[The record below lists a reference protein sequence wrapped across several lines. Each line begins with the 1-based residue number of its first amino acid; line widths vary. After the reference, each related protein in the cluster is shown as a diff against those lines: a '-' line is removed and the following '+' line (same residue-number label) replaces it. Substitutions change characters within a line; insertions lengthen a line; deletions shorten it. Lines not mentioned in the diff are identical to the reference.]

1 MIAVWILVII
11 CLLIGVVVLC
21 IQFRNRI
28 PITNPL
34 RKFIDAAITLPSKN
48 IHSFLS
54 QPQQPQ
60 QQDQKTQDQKT
71 QDHLQRKTNKRLEDP
86 HDNDQNDIEEILL
99 EKYPELFLDK
109 TDKLSQ
115 KPNNHNTFDNTQQN
129 TQQNSDQSTPLPLAQ
144 TSSSSM
150 PSYKHHVFSGPD
162 FRNVLQP
169 SSSSSTTTTSTTT
182 MSPINQ
188 TTNES
193 NNQINHKM
201 IQRFGT
207 SGDSNSIVATNAPN
221 TTSSTSSTTQPNNN
235 ENKTRGI
242 KPMYMDNIDS
252 VGFKRRTRM
261 LHVHVN
267 QTNYDSTTGKLTVPV
282 DEKNVESFEI
292 FTASIPKS
300 EYVISSHNDTFEI
313 TQSGTTYTINTL
325 VHGIYTASSL
335 ATELGTRITAAVS
348 GTMTVSYSAVTETYT
363 FTISS
368 GEFTIDFTNYP
379 VLGAMLGFSSSALS
393 VDSSSSAV
401 AAPNRV
407 DLTRGRFL
415 EISGTGMNKYYGN
428 TDVIANI
435 DLSQEVN
442 RHRDLSCVR
451 TFIQNS
457 PMYDV
462 ILDMKVQEAD
472 GTYSIYNNRGLAFQ
486 ITFLVRV
493 VVDCINTDGLQM
505 VG

>member
-28 PITNPL
+28 PVTNPV
-34 RKFIDAAITLPSKN
+34 RKFIDAVIALPSKN

-54 QPQQPQ
+54 KPLQ
-60 QQDQKTQDQKT
+60 QQLQHQEQNQKTQDQSQQK
-71 QDHLQRKTNKRLEDP
+71 
-86 HDNDQNDIEEILL
+86 NDQNEADQNEKDQNEEDQNDVEEILL
-99 EKYPELFLDK
+99 EKIYPELFLDK

-115 KPNNHNTFDNTQQN
+115 KHQTIEQN
-129 TQQNSDQSTPLPLAQ
+129 IKQNSDQSTPLPLAP
-144 TSSSSM
+144 TSSTNSTPTSM

-162 FRNVLQP
+162 FRNVP
-169 SSSSSTTTTSTTT
+169 SSINTSQTVNT
-182 MSPINQ
+182 NQ
-188 TTNES
+188 A
-193 NNQINHKM
+193 NHKM
-201 IQRFGT
+201 IQRFGVT
-207 SGDSNSIVATNAPN
+207 GDSNSIVATDAPN
-221 TTSSTSSTTQPNNN
+221 TTTTSSTSTNTNN
-235 ENKTRGI
+235 ENKTKTKGI

-267 QTNYDSTTGKLTVPV
+267 QTDYNSTTGKLTVPIN
-282 DEKNVESFEI
+282 EKNVESFEI

-300 EYVISSHNDTFEI
+300 EYVISSHNDTLEI

-393 VDSSSSAV
+393 VDSSSSV
-401 AAPNRV
+401 VTAPNRV

-428 TDVIANI
+428 TDVVANI